1 MLTLKIKRCLHY
13 RHTNIQANCL
23 SVEWSGKLELI
34 KRLYQFQK
42 LMPHINYFRASLFL
56 FLSSFDTQF
65 EPYLLHKCINYML
78 FVRVALIVICSIVF
92 YRMFI
97 FYKVLFVRND
107 IIHTHIVLSCRNVI
121 KILTKQSFWK
131 NIDIAYNKTII
142 DLSTITWYNLP
153 LHIFKSL

>member
-1 MLTLKIKRCLHY
+1 M
-13 RHTNIQANCL
+13 

-65 EPYLLHKCINYML
+65 ELYLLHKCINYML

-107 IIHTHIVLSCRNVI
+107 IIHTHCFMLPKCDQNTKEI
-121 KILTKQSFWK
+121 KILLKELKYTMEMYHLQNQMLVLCLFNYVSFK
-131 NIDIAYNKTII
+131 EPKYI
-142 DLSTITWYNLP
+142 S
-153 LHIFKSL
+153 

>member
-1 MLTLKIKRCLHY
+1 M
-13 RHTNIQANCL
+13 

-65 EPYLLHKCINYML
+65 ELYLLHKCINYML

-131 NIDIAYNKTII
+131 NIDIAYNIHTKFRIQNKLSIKCI
-142 DLSTITWYNLP
+142 DKYIYLNCQ
-153 LHIFKSL
+153 